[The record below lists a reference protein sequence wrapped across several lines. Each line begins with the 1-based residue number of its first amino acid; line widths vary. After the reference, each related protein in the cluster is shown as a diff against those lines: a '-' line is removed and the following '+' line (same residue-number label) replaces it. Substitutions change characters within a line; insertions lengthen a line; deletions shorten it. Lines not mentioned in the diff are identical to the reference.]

1 MDISDDG
8 RTAAVIT
15 YRSLYFFERNQDET
29 WAEAF
34 QREPVEYPGP
44 PGLHDE
50 AVAFSHDQQS
60 IYVTTERRPAP
71 LYRLD
76 HVGAD

>member
-1 MDISDDG
+1 
-8 RTAAVIT
+8 VIT
-15 YRSLYFFERNQDET
+15 YRSLYVFERADDET

-34 QREPVEYPGP
+34 QRKPAEFPGP

-50 AVAFSHDQQS
+50 GVGFSHDQQS
-60 IYVTTERRPAP
+60 IYVVTERRPAP

-76 HVGAD
+76 L